1 MCESCVL
8 SNRGRQGTAY
18 TAQNNRNQETKQ
30 EAEMSI
36 DSGFENEDNHE
47 YSGDGKT
54 LDDVMERI
62 MENGKFDSSLQ
73 DFLDTMPHT
82 RESTDE
88 LLDAVLEWDLWEL
101 YNKLLTD
108 HDDLL
113 TPEEREKLKADYR
126 QLFDLPLPGE
136 EDWDDE

>member
-1 MCESCVL
+1 MLIFEQRKAGDCI
-8 SNRGRQGTAY
+8 Y
-18 TAQNNRNQETKQ
+18 IQNNGKPGEQK

-36 DSGFENEDNHE
+36 DNGFENEDNHE
-47 YSGDGKT
+47 YSRDGKT

-62 MENGKFDSSLQ
+62 MENGRFDSSLQ

-82 RESTDE
+82 REITEE
-88 LLDAVLEWDLWEL
+88 LLDAVIEWDLWEL
-101 YNKLLTD
+101 YDKLLTE

-113 TPEEREKLKADYR
+113 TPEELEKLKADYR

-136 EDWDDE
+136 EDWEDGET

>member
-1 MCESCVL
+1 
-8 SNRGRQGTAY
+8 
-18 TAQNNRNQETKQ
+18 
-30 EAEMSI
+30 MSI

-82 RESTDE
+82 RESTEE

-101 YNKLLTD
+101 YNKLLTE

-113 TPEEREKLKADYR
+113 TPEELEKLKADYR

-136 EDWDDE
+136 EEWDDGET